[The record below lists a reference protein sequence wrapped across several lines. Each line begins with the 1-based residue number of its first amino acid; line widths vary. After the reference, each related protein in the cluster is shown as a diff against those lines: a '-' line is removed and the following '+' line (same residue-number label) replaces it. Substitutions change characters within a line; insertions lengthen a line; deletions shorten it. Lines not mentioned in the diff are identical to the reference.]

1 MNGVGNYANRGNLPQ
16 ISSIF
21 PIMFRRMEDKL
32 QQIIE
37 LLRENNSMLREIVG
51 YVRKVDSSEY
61 DIQTDIKAF
70 CINIIADVVADGL
83 LEENDEMINNIKQN
97 FKLK

>member
-1 MNGVGNYANRGNLPQ
+1 
-16 ISSIF
+16 
-21 PIMFRRMEDKL
+21 MEEKL
-32 QQIIE
+32 EQIIE
-37 LLRENNSMLREIVG
+37 LLRENNSMLKEIIQ

-83 LEENDEMINNIKQN
+83 LEENDEMVNNIKEN
-97 FKLK
+97 FKVK